1 MQEPVN
7 HWLVTVR
14 NACRKTA
21 PGKES
26 WEDQTS
32 GETRPDIGAA
42 RGHPEPVLQFSNYGW
57 LTTRSYRGC
66 TTYTVYCTSDTITS
80 VTI

>member
-1 MQEPVN
+1 MPVEK
-7 HWLVTVR
+7 LP
-14 NACRKTA
+14 
-21 PGKES
+21 PGQES

-57 LTTRSYRGC
+57 LTTRSYR
-66 TTYTVYCTSDTITS
+66 TLYTVHLTPLPVLLSSQLAIRLS
-80 VTI
+80 LKE